1 LFSYEFEQS
10 IKGCKFTYNPAFE
23 TRKNCEGTPLH
34 YSLNN
39 KKVMKVIKQNVGID
53 VSKKELVICMIYLF
67 EDLNIKIKGTRKFPN
82 TLSGFGS
89 LLGWVALKKDSS
101 LDVHFTLEPTGV
113 YHENLA
119 YYLNENR
126 QVVHIVLGLKAKKYA
141 ESLDT
146 NSKTDKLD
154 SKALARM
161 GSERQLDVWRPSSP
175 LFLKLK
181 VLTRE
186 RSALIKVR
194 VMFQNQLEGMGHSA
208 YPNKKSMNRLKSLIK
223 AINDQTEKIEK
234 DIEKV
239 SEGNIELKAKVLK
252 VMTIPGV
259 AFITAI
265 TIIAETD
272 GFALIKSIKQ
282 IVAYAGLDVR
292 IRESGKW
299 KGKAKISKAGNVH
312 IRKALYMPS
321 LSSIT
326 HALTYKLFYER
337 LRDRKGIKMIALIA
351 VQRKILGLI
360 YTLWKNDSVYIEN
373 HQNKNAA

>member
-1 LFSYEFEQS
+1 
-10 IKGCKFTYNPAFE
+10 
-23 TRKNCEGTPLH
+23 
-34 YSLNN
+34 
-39 KKVMKVIKQNVGID
+39 MKVIKQNVGVD
-53 VSKKELVICMIYLF
+53 VSKKELVICMVHLL
-67 EDLNIKIKGTRKFPN
+67 ENLSTKIKGTRKFPN
-82 TLSGFGS
+82 TLSGFKS
-89 LLGWVALKKDSS
+89 LLDWVRLKKDGS

-126 QVVHIVLGLKAKKYA
+126 QVVHIVLGHKAKKYA

-161 GSERQLDVWRPSSP
+161 GSERQLEIWNPGSP

-186 RSALIKVR
+186 RSALIKMR
-194 VMFQNQLEGMGHSA
+194 VMIQNQLEGMSHSA
-208 YPNKKSMNRLKSLIK
+208 LPNTKSMNRLKYLIK
-223 AINDQTEKIEK
+223 TFNEQVAKTEK
-234 DIEKV
+234 DIEKIL
-239 SEGNIELKAKVLK
+239 EGDMELKAKVLK
-252 VMTIPGV
+252 LMTIPGV

-265 TIIAETD
+265 TIVAETD

-299 KGKAKISKAGNVH
+299 KSKAKISKAGNVH
-312 IRKALYMPS
+312 IRKALYMPA
-321 LSSIT
+321 LSSKI

-337 LRDRKGIKMIALIA
+337 LSERKGTKMIAVVA